1 MKVKFTVMGTPM
13 VKKRPRASMRNGHA
27 VVYTPKD
34 TVNYENLVRYTYQ
47 SDVGIKLE
55 GAIEMNVKAYFPI
68 PKSVSKKQH
77 ALMATEKEPCIKHRG
92 DIDNVCKVLMDSIL
106 GVAYD
111 DDRQIYKLTGEK
123 WYSENPR
130 VEIEMRDM
138 NEEKT

>member
-77 ALMATEKEPCIKHRG
+77 ALMATEKEPCLVHR
-92 DIDNVCKVLMDSIL
+92 DVDNVCKLLMDSIN
-106 GVAYD
+106 GVAFD
-111 DDRQIYKLTGEK
+111 DDKQIYKLTGEK
-123 WYSENPR
+123 YYSDNPR
-130 VEIEMRDM
+130 VEVELKEYDS
-138 NEEKT
+138 